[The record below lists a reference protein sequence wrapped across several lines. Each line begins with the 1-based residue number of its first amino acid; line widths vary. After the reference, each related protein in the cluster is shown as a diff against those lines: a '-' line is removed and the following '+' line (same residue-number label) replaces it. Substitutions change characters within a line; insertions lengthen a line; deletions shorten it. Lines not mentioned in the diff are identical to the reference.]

1 MELKKKRKK
10 EGTFICVCVYS
21 DKLCLHWLLIR
32 RVHKVLSVTVDVE
45 MFFSSMEE
53 EKMVYIMTD
62 CSKNVNIKKD
72 FEIEIC
78 LAVHEKKTM
87 FLID

>member
-1 MELKKKRKK
+1 M
-10 EGTFICVCVYS
+10 
-21 DKLCLHWLLIR
+21 
-32 RVHKVLSVTVDVE
+32 TVDVE

-53 EKMVYIMTD
+53 EKMVYMMTD
-62 CSKNVNIKKD
+62 CSKNVNINKD

-78 LAVHEKKTM
+78 RAVHEKKTM

>member
-1 MELKKKRKK
+1 
-10 EGTFICVCVYS
+10 
-21 DKLCLHWLLIR
+21 
-32 RVHKVLSVTVDVE
+32 

-62 CSKNVNIKKD
+62 CSKNVKINKG

-78 LAVHEKKTM
+78 RAVHEKKTM
-87 FLID
+87 FLIDWNLRYVLGSEIVQMVEKHVTAALHGDEGSQRQAEHLLHQA